1 MPLLPAISWARSKR
15 VVTVA
20 PYPGAWECEDGWVSP
35 EPRILLL
42 DTASLYYRAFFGI
55 PDSLKAPDGT
65 VVNALRGLLDFVAS
79 LTVAYEPDAIV
90 ACWDDAWRPDWRV
103 ALMPT
108 YKTHRLADP
117 NGGAEDTPELLS
129 PQVPL
134 IAEAL
139 KLVGVPVVGA
149 PDCEA
154 DDVIGTIT
162 DQWGGPVDVVT
173 GDRDLFQLV
182 NDDRVVR
189 VLYTARGVR
198 LHDQVDN
205 AWIKA
210 KYDIEASQY
219 VDFAVMRGDPS
230 DGIPGVAGIGEKTAA
245 ALIASYGDLAGIQ
258 SAAADPNEAIKP
270 KIRENLLAAG
280 DYIEAAIKVV
290 TVRPDAFELGD
301 YKKRPLSNN
310 QKMVFEE
317 FGEKWGLGGVTER
330 LLKAL
335 A

>member
-1 MPLLPAISWARSKR
+1 
-15 VVTVA
+15 
-20 PYPGAWECEDGWVSP
+20 
-35 EPRILLL
+35 L

-65 VVNALRGLLDFVAS
+65 VVNALRGLLDFVAT
-79 LTVAYEPDAIV
+79 LKVAYEPDVVI
-90 ACWDDAWRPDWRV
+90 ACWDDAWRPSWRV
-103 ALMPT
+103 DLMPT

-117 NGGAEDTPELLS
+117 DGAAEDTPDLLS

-139 KLVGVPVVGA
+139 EIVGVPVVGA
-149 PDCEA
+149 ADCEA
-154 DDVIGTIT
+154 DDVIGTIARL
-162 DQWGGPVDVVT
+162 WSGPVDIVT

-182 NDDRVVR
+182 DDSREVR

-198 LHDQVDN
+198 LLDKVDN
-205 AWIKA
+205 NWLKA
-210 KYDIEASQY
+210 KYGIEGSQY

-258 SAAADPNEAIKP
+258 AAAADPDSPIKP
-270 KIRENLLAAG
+270 KVRESLLSSA

-290 TVRPDAFELGD
+290 TVRDDACELGD
-301 YKKRPLSNN
+301 YTPAPLTDE
-310 QKMVFEE
+310 QKAALEK
-317 FGEKWGLGGVTER
+317 FGEQWGLGSVTQR
-330 LLKAL
+330 LTQAL
-335 A
+335 G

>member
-1 MPLLPAISWARSKR
+1 MSHQ
-15 VVTVA
+15 
-20 PYPGAWECEDGWVSP
+20 
-35 EPRILLL
+35 PRILLL

-55 PDSLKAPDGT
+55 PDTLKAPDGT

-79 LTVAYEPDAIV
+79 LTVTYEPDAIV
-90 ACWDDAWRPDWRV
+90 ACWDEAWRPDWRV

-154 DDVIGTIT
+154 DDVIGTIA
-162 DQWGGPVDVVT
+162 QLWSGPVDVVT

-182 NDDRVVR
+182 DNSAFVR

-198 LHDQVDN
+198 LHDRVDN

-210 KYDIEASQY
+210 KYDIEAAQY
-219 VDFAVMRGDPS
+219 VDFAVLRGDPS
-230 DGIPGVAGIGEKTAA
+230 DGIPGVAGVGEKTAA
-245 ALIASYGDLAGIQ
+245 TLLAAYGDLAGIQ
-258 SAAADPNEAIKP
+258 LAATDPAAKIKP
-270 KIRENLLAAG
+270 KVRENLLAAA
-280 DYIEAAIKVV
+280 DYIEAAVTVV
-290 TVRPDAFELGD
+290 TVRADAFELGD
-301 YKKRPLSNN
+301 YELKPLSDSS
-310 QKMVFEE
+310 KTIFTE
-317 FGEKWGLGGVTER
+317 FGQKWGLGSVTGR

-335 A
+335 DR

>member
-1 MPLLPAISWARSKR
+1 MPARAATSWARSKR
-15 VVTVA
+15 VVTLA
-20 PYPGAWECEDGWVSP
+20 PYPGADECKDGWVSTQ
-35 EPRILLL
+35 PRILLL

-55 PDSLKAPDGT
+55 PDTLKAPDGT

-79 LTVAYEPDAIV
+79 LKVTYEPDAIV

-103 ALMPT
+103 ELMPT

-117 NGGAEDTPELLS
+117 DAGAEETPELLS

-154 DDVIGTIT
+154 DDVIGTIAQHWT
-162 DQWGGPVDVVT
+162 GPVDVVT

-182 NDDRVVR
+182 DDSRAVR

-198 LHDQVDN
+198 LLDQVDD
-205 AWIKA
+205 AWIQA
-210 KYDIEASQY
+210 KYGVSGAQY
-219 VDFAVMRGDPS
+219 IDFAVMRGDPS

-245 ALIASYGDLAGIQ
+245 ALIASYGGLPGIQ
-258 SAAADPNEAIKP
+258 AAAADPDSDIKP
-270 KIRENLLAAG
+270 KVRENLLAST

-301 YKKRPLSNN
+301 YAPKPLTDD
-310 QKMVFEE
+310 QKAAFEA
-317 FGEKWGLGGVTER
+317 FGELWGLGGVTGR

-335 A
+335 D

>member
-1 MPLLPAISWARSKR
+1 MN
-15 VVTVA
+15 TH
-20 PYPGAWECEDGWVSP
+20 
-35 EPRILLL
+35 PRILLL

-55 PDSLKAPDGT
+55 PDTLKAPDGT
-65 VVNALRGLLDFVAS
+65 VVNALRGMLDFVAS
-79 LTVAYEPDAIV
+79 LKTTYEPDAIV

-117 NGGAEDTPELLS
+117 DAGAEDTPELLS

-162 DQWGGPVDVVT
+162 RQWTGPVDVVT

-182 NDDRVVR
+182 DDARQVR

-198 LHDQVDN
+198 LHDQVDDD
-205 AWIKA
+205 WIRA
-210 KYDIEASQY
+210 KYGIIGAQY
-219 VDFAVMRGDPS
+219 IDFAVMRGDPS

-245 ALIASYGDLAGIQ
+245 ALIASYGGLAAIQ
-258 SAAADPNEAIKP
+258 AAAADPDSDIKP
-270 KIRENLLAAG
+270 KVRANLLAST

-290 TVRPDAFELGD
+290 TVKPDAFEVPVYEL
-301 YKKRPLSNN
+301 KQLTAHQREAF
-310 QKMVFEE
+310 QA
-317 FGEKWGLGGVTER
+317 FGTTWGLGGVAGR
-330 LLKAL
+330 LLKSFS
-335 A
+335 

>member
-1 MPLLPAISWARSKR
+1 MS
-15 VVTVA
+15 TH
-20 PYPGAWECEDGWVSP
+20 
-35 EPRILLL
+35 PRILLL

-65 VVNALRGLLDFVAS
+65 VVNALRGLLDFVAT
-79 LTVAYEPDAIV
+79 LKTAYGPDVIV
-90 ACWDDAWRPDWRV
+90 ACWDDAWRPSWRV
-103 ALMPT
+103 DLMPT

-117 NGGAEDTPELLS
+117 DGGAEDTPDLLS

-139 KLVGVPVVGA
+139 ALVGIPVVGA

-154 DDVIGTIT
+154 DDVIGTIA
-162 DQWGGPVDVVT
+162 QLWLGPVDIVT

-182 NDDRVVR
+182 DDSRGVR
-189 VLYTARGVR
+189 VLYTARGVNN
-198 LHDQVDN
+198 LDKVDN
-205 AWIKA
+205 DWMSA
-210 KYDIEASQY
+210 KYGIDGSQY

-258 SAAADPNEAIKP
+258 TAAADPDSAIKP
-270 KIRENLLAAG
+270 KVRESLLSSA
-280 DYIEAAIKVV
+280 DYIDAAVKVV
-290 TVRPDAFELGD
+290 TVRPDACELGD
-301 YKKRPLSNN
+301 YAAAPLTDE
-310 QKMVFEE
+310 QKAALEK
-317 FGEKWGLGGVTER
+317 FGEQWGLGSVAAR
-330 LLKAL
+330 LIKAL

>member
-1 MPLLPAISWARSKR
+1 M
-15 VVTVA
+15 
-20 PYPGAWECEDGWVSP
+20 SP
-35 EPRILLL
+35 QPRILLL

-55 PDSLKAPDGT
+55 PDTLKAPDGT

-90 ACWDDAWRPDWRV
+90 ACWDDAWRPGWRV

-117 NGGAEDTPELLS
+117 NGWAEDTPDLLS

-139 KLVGVPVVGA
+139 KLAGVPVVGA

-154 DDVIGTIT
+154 DDVIGTIVH
-162 DQWGGPVDVVT
+162 QWNGPVDVVT

-182 NDDRVVR
+182 DDSVPVR

-210 KYDIEASQY
+210 KYAIEASQY
-219 VDFAVMRGDPS
+219 VAFAVMRGDPS

-258 SAAADPNEAIKP
+258 AAATDPGAKIKP
-270 KIRENLLAAG
+270 KVRENLLAAA

-290 TVRPDAFELGD
+290 TIRPDAFELGD
-301 YKKRPLSNN
+301 YEQRPLRNN
-310 QKMVFEE
+310 QKIAFEE
-317 FGEKWGLGGVTER
+317 FGEKWGLGGVTGR

-335 A
+335 AGSSPAL